1 LYQEQHAA
9 GELALFIAKG
19 LADRSG
25 MARVAAEPE
34 ACAAQEHRDG
44 GDGWRRIGADGKMN
58 LALGVEDVDRG
69 NVPVVGGQAG
79 QHPPDSRDSERVRPL
94 IAPRLKVAC

>member
-1 LYQEQHAA
+1 
-9 GELALFIAKG
+9 
-19 LADRSG
+19 
-25 MARVAAEPE
+25 
-34 ACAAQEHRDG
+34 
-44 GDGWRRIGADGKMN
+44 MN

-94 IAPRLKVAC
+94 SPRG